1 MDATSDWGGGEVTF
15 GVRCVSAALGL
26 SRNDFTNHLDN
37 KYKAVLTHRTPKSMI
52 QYDPHHWRSHLF
64 DIKGSMLREIFAR
77 IAICVV
83 WSGIVVAWDAAT
95 RIPDR
100 PVRLPNGEVVRAT
113 PGFLPEL
120 ARELPPSIPVTGHTL
135 IGAVLGLLLVFRTN
149 ASYDRFWEGRK
160 LWGGI
165 VNDSRN
171 LGRLATTL
179 LKEDTDLLRRLLR
192 WSMVFPWSVRSR
204 LLGQKDIGCDTGDL
218 TKSEVKLTEQAELVP
233 LAVARRM
240 TEQVEVARQRGL
252 ISDIQQSLFDAII
265 SRLMDALGACERIH
279 NTPLPFAY
287 MVHLRRT
294 LIIFL
299 ATMPLAIVKDLGWA
313 TIPATLLISYV
324 MLGVEEIGV
333 EIEDPFGTN
342 DNDLPLQSICENIE
356 SNLRGLLP
364 ASAGTQ
370 A

>member
-1 MDATSDWGGGEVTF
+1 
-15 GVRCVSAALGL
+15 
-26 SRNDFTNHLDN
+26 
-37 KYKAVLTHRTPKSMI
+37 MI

-83 WSGIVVAWDAAT
+83 WSGIVVAWHKAGTAHLNDNIGWTSNPLLPADQPVFTAHREPQPPPAA
-95 RIPDR
+95 
-100 PVRLPNGEVVRAT
+100 N
-113 PGFLPEL
+113 FLVAM
-120 ARELPPSIPVTGHTL
+120 ARELPPSIPLHGHTL

-171 LGRLATTL
+171 LGRLSTTL

-192 WSMVFPWSVRSR
+192 WTIVFPWSVRYR
-204 LLGQKDIGCDTGDL
+204 LLGWKDIGCDTDDL
-218 TKSEVKLTEQAELVP
+218 PKGEVKLTEQAEHIP
-233 LAVARRM
+233 LAVARRI

-252 ISDIQQSLFDAII
+252 ISDIQQSLFDALI
-265 SRLMDALGACERIH
+265 SRLIDAVGACERIH

-287 MVHLRRT
+287 MVHLRRA
-294 LIIFL
+294 LILFL
-299 ATMPLAIVKDLGWA
+299 ATMPLAIVKDFGWA
-313 TIPATLLISYV
+313 TIPATLMISYV

-333 EIEDPFGTN
+333 EIEDPFGTD
-342 DNDLPLQSICENIE
+342 DNDLPLKPICENIE

-364 ASAGTQ
+364 ASAETQ
-370 A
+370 R

>member
-1 MDATSDWGGGEVTF
+1 
-15 GVRCVSAALGL
+15 
-26 SRNDFTNHLDN
+26 
-37 KYKAVLTHRTPKSMI
+37 MI

-83 WSGIVVAWDAAT
+83 WSGIVVAWDAAA
-95 RIPDR
+95 RVPDR
-100 PVRLPNGEVVRAT
+100 AVRRSDGEVVLVPNNFVT
-113 PGFLPEL
+113 EL
-120 ARELPPSIPVTGHTL
+120 ARELPPAIPVTGHTL

-171 LGRLATTL
+171 LGRLATAH
-179 LKEDTDLLRRLLR
+179 LKEDAESLRKLLR
-192 WSMVFPWSVRSR
+192 WTMVFPWSVRYR
-204 LLGQKDIGCDTGDL
+204 LLGWKDIGCDTDDL
-218 TKSEVKLTEQAELVP
+218 PKGEVKLTEQAEHVP
-233 LAVARRM
+233 LAVARRI

-252 ISDIQQSLFDAII
+252 ISDIQQSTFDAVI
-265 SRLMDALGACERIH
+265 SRLIDAVGACERIH

-287 MVHLRRT
+287 MVHLRRA
-294 LIIFL
+294 LILFL
-299 ATMPLAIVKDLGWA
+299 ATVPLAIVKDFGWA
-313 TIPATLLISYV
+313 TIPATLVISYV

-333 EIEDPFGTN
+333 EIEDPFGTD
-342 DNDLPLQSICENIE
+342 DNDLPLKPICETIE

-364 ASAGTQ
+364 ATVEIPK
-370 A
+370 